1 MGSKKPVRTSRNQR
15 GLCERPGYK
24 GSQGKDDL
32 SQEVME
38 VGQSHKG
45 AQGWDLGEASTSKSS
60 PPKEG
65 IAAGAE
71 L

>member
-1 MGSKKPVRTSRNQR
+1 MQ
-15 GLCERPGYK
+15 RPGYK

-38 VGQSHKG
+38 AGQSHKG